1 MLTKDRADYR
11 CMFDDALV
19 EEAKYNPTAELAV
32 VLGERLDDHIA
43 ETPEIEFLQD
53 KLREAETL
61 IGDLEDDVSYWKG
74 MWEELK
80 TKQRD

>member
-1 MLTKDRADYR
+1 MLTKDRTDYR
-11 CMFDDALV
+11 CMFDDDLV

-43 ETPEIEFLQD
+43 KTPETQFLQD
-53 KLREAETL
+53 ELRKAETL

>member
-1 MLTKDRADYR
+1 MLTKDRNDYR
-11 CMFDDALV
+11 CMFDDDLV

-43 ETPEIEFLQD
+43 ETPEIEVLQD
-53 KLREAETL
+53 KLREAESL
-61 IGDLEDDVSYWKG
+61 ISDLEDDVSYWKG

>member
-1 MLTKDRADYR
+1 MLTKDRNDYR
-11 CMFDDALV
+11 CMFDDDLV

-32 VLGERLDDHIA
+32 VLGERLDEYIA
-43 ETPEIEFLQD
+43 ETPETQFLQD
-53 KLREAETL
+53 ELRKAETL

>member
-1 MLTKDRADYR
+1 MLTKDRNDYR
-11 CMFDDALV
+11 CEFDEDLV

-43 ETPEIEFLQD
+43 ETPEIEVLQD
-53 KLREAETL
+53 KLREAESL
-61 IGDLEDDVSYWKG
+61 ISDLEDDVSYWKG

>member
-1 MLTKDRADYR
+1 MLTKDRNYYR
-11 CMFDDALV
+11 CMFDGDLV

-43 ETPEIEFLQD
+43 ETPETQFLQD
-53 KLREAETL
+53 ELRKAETL
-61 IGDLEDDVSYWKG
+61 IGDLEDDVSYWQG

>member
-1 MLTKDRADYR
+1 MLTKDRNDYR
-11 CMFDDALV
+11 CMFDDDLV

-53 KLREAETL
+53 KLREAESL
-61 IGDLEDDVSYWKG
+61 ISDLEDGVSNWKG
-74 MWEELK
+74 VWEELK

>member
-1 MLTKDRADYR
+1 MLTKDRNDYR
-11 CMFDDALV
+11 CMFDGDLV

-32 VLGERLDDHIA
+32 VLGERLDEYIA
-43 ETPEIEFLQD
+43 ETPETQFLQD